1 MMNPAALDQSKVVIV
16 GGGAAALEAMLALRA
31 FCGERVG
38 IDMYAPREDFVMRPL
53 AVVEAFGKGEVL
65 KFELD
70 DVVSDSGGTFYRHS
84 VVAIDPDN
92 RRIVLQ
98 DGDEVDYDF
107 VIVATGT
114 KSLWVVP
121 GAMTFWGPGSQ
132 ESVTEVLELM
142 KSGENPRVV
151 LTMPDP
157 TGWPL
162 PIYEFALYLASLTG
176 EDDSLNAEITI
187 VSPEGAPLQAFGK
200 RASDS
205 VADMLEESGIGFIAD
220 TVPAA
225 FGNGRLSTLPNDS
238 IEADAVLTLPHLTGR
253 HIDGIPFNDDGFIPT
268 DSHGRIIGLEREFA
282 AGDVIDYPLKF
293 GGFATGQAD
302 IVAASIAATIRG
314 DDPPTEFEPEFKA
327 TILPPDGPVFLGE
340 DEDWS
345 DLDQEAASEGWNPAR
360 KIRGKYLS
368 PVLTRLAGNE

>member
-176 EDDSLNAEITI
+176 EDD
-187 VSPEGAPLQAFGK
+187 
-200 RASDS
+200 
-205 VADMLEESGIGFIAD
+205 
-220 TVPAA
+220 
-225 FGNGRLSTLPNDS
+225 
-238 IEADAVLTLPHLTGR
+238 
-253 HIDGIPFNDDGFIPT
+253 
-268 DSHGRIIGLEREFA
+268 
-282 AGDVIDYPLKF
+282 
-293 GGFATGQAD
+293 
-302 IVAASIAATIRG
+302 
-314 DDPPTEFEPEFKA
+314 
-327 TILPPDGPVFLGE
+327 
-340 DEDWS
+340 
-345 DLDQEAASEGWNPAR
+345 
-360 KIRGKYLS
+360 
-368 PVLTRLAGNE
+368 

>member
-1 MMNPAALDQSKVVIV
+1 MMSSSPPGQSKVVIV

-31 FCGERVG
+31 ICGERAS

-65 KFELD
+65 KFDLD
-70 DVVSDSGGTFYRHS
+70 EVVSESGGTFHRHS
-84 VVAIDPDN
+84 VVAVDTSN

-98 DGDEVDYDF
+98 DGGEAPYDYL
-107 VIVATGT
+107 IVATGT

-132 ESVTEVLELM
+132 ESVAQVLDLL
-142 KSGENPRVV
+142 KTRENPRVV

-162 PIYEFALYLASLTG
+162 PIYEFALYLASMVSS
-176 EDDSLNAEITI
+176 DDSLNAEIMI
-187 VSPEGAPLQAFGK
+187 VSPESTPLQAFGS

-205 VADMLEESGIGFIAD
+205 VSEMLEENGIGVLPA

-225 FGNGRLSTLPNDS
+225 FANGRLSILPDDA
-238 IEADAVLTLPHLTGR
+238 IDADAVLTLPHLTGR
-253 HIDGIPFNDDGFIPT
+253 HVDGIPFNDDGFIPT
-268 DSHGRIIGLEREFA
+268 DSHGRITDLEREYA
-282 AGDVIDYPLKF
+282 AGDVINYPLKF

-302 IVAASIAATIRG
+302 IVARSIAAAIRG
-314 DDPPTEFEPEFKA
+314 DGPPAEFEPEFKA
-327 TILPPDGPVFLGE
+327 TILTPDGPVFLGE
-340 DEDWS
+340 DGDWS
-345 DLDQEAASEGWNPAR
+345 DLDQEAAAEGWNPAR

-368 PVLTRLAGNE
+368 PLLTRLAGDE

>member
-1 MMNPAALDQSKVVIV
+1 MNPSTAEKSRVVIV

-31 FCGERVG
+31 FCGERVS

-65 KFELD
+65 TFDLNE
-70 DVVSDSGGTFYRHS
+70 VVSESGGTFHRHS
-84 VVAIDPDN
+84 VIAIEPEN
-92 RRIVLQ
+92 GRLILQ
-98 DGDEVDYDF
+98 DGGEVPYDH

-132 ESVTEVLELM
+132 ESVAGVLDLM
-142 KSGENPRVV
+142 KEKENPRVV

-162 PIYEFALYLASLTG
+162 PIYEFALYLASLVRG
-176 EDDSLNAEITI
+176 DDSLSAEITI
-187 VSPEGAPLQAFGK
+187 VSPESAPLQAFGS

-205 VADMLEESGIGFIAD
+205 VADMLQENGIEFVAD
-220 TVPAA
+220 TVPAS
-225 FGNGRLSTLPNDS
+225 FGSGRLTILPDDS

-253 HIDGIPFNDDGFIPT
+253 HVDGIPFNDDGFIPT
-268 DSHGRIIGLEREFA
+268 DSHGRIIGLEREYA

-302 IVAASIAATIRG
+302 VVAASIAAAIRG
-314 DDPPTEFEPEFKA
+314 DDPPEEFEPEFKA
-327 TILPPDGPVFLGE
+327 TILTPDGPVFLGE
-340 DEDWS
+340 GEDWS
-345 DLDQEAASEGWNPAR
+345 DLDQEAASEDWNPAR

-368 PVLTRLAGNE
+368 PVLTRLAAK